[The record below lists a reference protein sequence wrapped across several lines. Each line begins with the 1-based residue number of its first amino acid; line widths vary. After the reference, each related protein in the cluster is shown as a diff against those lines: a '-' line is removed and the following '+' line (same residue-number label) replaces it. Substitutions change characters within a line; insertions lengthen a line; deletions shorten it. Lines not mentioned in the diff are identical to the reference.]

1 MSNSLEEKK
10 SYFSN
15 RVNLLVENIGTSL
28 RDLLRQGADSSD
40 WNEYAGNLELHL
52 SIENISR
59 DLEELLTLSFEIEV
73 LTLEGNLP
81 QVMSETD
88 GVEAAIQKRIAELNF
103 ALEQTVEKATRALQ
117 KVSDYTPWVLDDGH
131 NM

>member
-81 QVMSETD
+81 QQNLTSLWNKQSRKQLVPC
-88 GVEAAIQKRIAELNF
+88 RRF
-103 ALEQTVEKATRALQ
+103 QTTHLGFWMMDTTRDACLGT
-117 KVSDYTPWVLDDGH
+117 KTC
-131 NM
+131 